1 MNVSFDSS
9 DDGDGRA
16 ELFTPIRGRRKSLV
30 EDFTPTPSHSTA
42 TEESTPAPKTKN
54 KNINRKSRAK
64 DKDNNKSASFFADDT
79 PNTLPKL
86 HDTSWLGAGMSPI
99 RKERDDILENNG
111 ADEHENEDA
120 AVVAPYRL
128 GLTETSA
135 SSVAASESFFLDVD
149 GETDDFEENNSKEQ
163 TPQNTN
169 NGNRSAFAATQKA
182 TVDGREAASKGY
194 IRPPLPL
201 LLHPRTT
208 ATTKHGDD
216 FGAAREKDKYGHN
229 QQRRRRRRLLNPF
242 QRKFWTFWSALT
254 SSPSENSSE
263 NNPSSSYVM
272 IDGPPRLATTGSIGI
287 SIRRGNVFVIGATA
301 FVLFC
306 VGMHDIFLVYLAM
319 RRGITASEQRYGLA
333 WTLPWIGPTQRS
345 LLRFGAFSP
354 ERLLPASSSAPEYW
368 RSFTSMVVPISL
380 VEWLLLVWVW
390 TRYLPSSLFSP
401 ATNFSWQLSWPVV
414 YLLSALTGQLW
425 MMAFHYEIIHSSVA
439 QDANAYEF
447 SLPALSGCAG
457 WATAGVLCAVG
468 IQAPNRRFPCFV
480 SSIALVVLHQ
490 CQATGSVIGCSAA
503 SFFGWAYSGLW
514 AQLSPAVAVMSLKR
528 WQQQQR
534 EMLLHDYTYYHDV
547 LHDGGN
553 AMDEKSRWNLWHVLA
568 AIFVFLL
575 WFSPI
580 MFLLYR

>member
-9 DDGDGRA
+9 DDGGGRA

-30 EDFTPTPSHSTA
+30 EDFTPTPSRSID
-42 TEESTPAPKTKN
+42 TEESTPAQKTKN
-54 KNINRKSRAK
+54 KNKNRNRKSRAK
-64 DKDNNKSASFFADDT
+64 EKGSTESASFFADDDT

-86 HDTSWLGAGMSPI
+86 HNISWFGAGMSPI
-99 RKERDDILENNG
+99 RKERDEILVENN
-111 ADEHENEDA
+111 EHENEDA

-135 SSVAASESFFLDVD
+135 STVAVSESFFLDVD
-149 GETDDFEENNSKEQ
+149 GETDELEENISKEQ
-163 TPQNTN
+163 QIPKNTN
-169 NGNRSAFAATQKA
+169 NGNGSAIAPAQNA
-182 TVDGREAASKGY
+182 TVDGRGLFSMGY
-194 IRPPLPL
+194 IR
-201 LLHPRTT
+201 HSRAT
-208 ATTKHGDD
+208 ATTSTGDGI
-216 FGAAREKDKYGHN
+216 GAAREQDKYGHT

-254 SSPSENSSE
+254 SSSSE
-263 NNPSSSYVM
+263 TDPSSSYLM
-272 IDGPPRLATTGSIGI
+272 IDGPPRLATTVSSGISIGI
-287 SIRRGNVFVIGATA
+287 SLRRGNAFVIGATA

-306 VGMHDIFLVYLAM
+306 VGTHDIFLAYLAM
-319 RRGITASEQRYGLA
+319 RRGITASEQRYALA

-354 ERLLPASSSAPEYW
+354 ERLLAASSSAAPEYW
-368 RSFTSMVVPISL
+368 RSLTSMVVPISL
-380 VEWLLLVWVW
+380 VEWLLLAWVW
-390 TRYLPSSLFSP
+390 TRYLPSSLYSP

-414 YLLSALTGQLW
+414 YLLSSLTGQLW
-425 MMAFHYEIIHSSVA
+425 MVAFHSSVA
-439 QDANAYEF
+439 HDANAYDS

-468 IQAPNRRFPCFV
+468 IQAPNRRFPCFL

-503 SFFGWAYSGLW
+503 AFFGWAYSGLW
-514 AQLSPAVAVMSLKR
+514 AHLSPAMAAMSLKR
-528 WQQQQR
+528 WHQQQR
-534 EMLLHDYTYYHDV
+534 EMLLRDDTYYHDV

-553 AMDEKSRWNLWHVLA
+553 AITEKSRWNLWHVLA

-580 MFLLYR
+580 IFLLYR

>member
-9 DDGDGRA
+9 DDGAGRA
-16 ELFTPIRGRRKSLV
+16 ELFTPTRGRKKSLV
-30 EDFTPTPSHSTA
+30 ENFTPTPSRSID
-42 TEESTPAPKTKN
+42 TEESTTAQKTKN
-54 KNINRKSRAK
+54 QNKSRNRKSK
-64 DKDNNKSASFFADDT
+64 NASFFADDT

-86 HDTSWLGAGMSPI
+86 HNTSWLGAGMSPI
-99 RKERDDILENNG
+99 RKERDEILVENNNIG
-111 ADEHENEDA
+111 ATDEHENEDA

-128 GLTETSA
+128 GLTEISA

-149 GETDDFEENNSKEQ
+149 GETDDLEENISKEQ
-163 TPQNTN
+163 QISQNTN
-169 NGNRSAFAATQKA
+169 NGNRSAIASAQKA
-182 TVDGREAASKGY
+182 TVDGRGASSMGY
-194 IRPPLPL
+194 IR
-201 LLHPRTT
+201 HSRAA
-208 ATTKHGDD
+208 ATTSTGDGI
-216 FGAAREKDKYGHN
+216 GAAIEQNKYGHT

-254 SSPSENSSE
+254 SSSSE
-263 NNPSSSYVM
+263 SDPSSSYVM
-272 IDGPPRLATTGSIGI
+272 IDGPPRLATTGSFGIGI
-287 SIRRGNVFVIGATA
+287 SIRRGNAFVIGATA

-306 VGMHDIFLVYLAM
+306 VGMHDIFLAYLAM
-319 RRGITASEQRYGLA
+319 RRGITASEQRYALA

-354 ERLLPASSSAPEYW
+354 ERLLSASSSAAPEYW
-368 RSFTSMVVPISL
+368 RSLTSMVVPISL
-380 VEWLLLVWVW
+380 VEWLLLAWVW
-390 TRYLPSSLFSP
+390 TKYLPSSLYSP

-425 MMAFHYEIIHSSVA
+425 MVAFHSSVA
-439 QDANAYEF
+439 QDANAYDS
-447 SLPALSGCAG
+447 SLPAISGCAG

-468 IQAPNRRFPCFV
+468 IQAPNRRFPCFL

-503 SFFGWAYSGLW
+503 AFFGWAYSGLW
-514 AQLSPAVAVMSLKR
+514 AHLSPAMSAMSLKR

-534 EMLLHDYTYYHDV
+534 EMLLRDDTYYHDV

-553 AMDEKSRWNLWHVLA
+553 AMDEKNRWNLWHVLA